1 MKKEPRIKPQFIK
14 NSKGETVQVFL
25 DMESYESMMRR
36 IKKWEAIKAKMV
48 AKNKTRTSK

>member
-25 DMESYESMMRR
+25 DMVSYESMMRR
-36 IKKWEAIKAKMV
+36 IKKWENIQKKMI
-48 AKNKTRTSK
+48 AKNTQRSK